1 MLTVILPI
9 VARARPFLFSFVLIN
24 AATVRGCTP
33 SLNGRSTASQTCFL
47 PSRSLARRL
56 PQRQPFR
63 LATWLHRRRLRLEF
77 IRPLGQYPMETI
89 RKNLVSD
96 VRQRVAEVVV
106 GQDVVVERLLI
117 ALFTGGHLLLQG
129 MPGLAKTLL
138 VQTISKTI
146 DLKFSRVQFT
156 IDLLPSDIL
165 GSEVLDQR
173 TNEFTTHLGPIFTN
187 LLLADEINRAAPK
200 VQSALLEAMQ
210 ERKVTIGNETH
221 VLPAPFL
228 VIATQNPIEQ
238 SGTFELPEAQLDR
251 FMLCHRLDYPA
262 AGEEEEVL
270 RRSLTLGLQKRDG
283 GAVPKTAFD
292 TLSDEIVAT
301 RENLVEMMAA
311 VQEVHVSEVF
321 QKHTVE
327 VVRRTRRHPSIE
339 LGGSPRAGLAMIQAA
354 RARAFIHGRDYVV
367 PEDLYALAE
376 DVLLHRMRLRYEALA
391 EGISG
396 VSVLKK
402 ILSEAG

>member
-1 MLTVILPI
+1 M
-9 VARARPFLFSFVLIN
+9 
-24 AATVRGCTP
+24 
-33 SLNGRSTASQTCFL
+33 
-47 PSRSLARRL
+47 
-56 PQRQPFR
+56 
-63 LATWLHRRRLRLEF
+63 
-77 IRPLGQYPMETI
+77 
-89 RKNLVSD
+89 
-96 VRQRVAEVVV
+96 
-106 GQDVVVERLLI
+106 GQDTVVERLLI

-129 MPGLAKTLL
+129 VPGLAKTLL
-138 VQTISKTI
+138 VQTISNAI
-146 DLKFSRVQFT
+146 DLRFSRVQFT

-173 TNEFTTHLGPIFTN
+173 NNEFRTRLGPIFTN

-221 VLPAPFL
+221 TLPAPFL

-251 FMLCHRLDYPA
+251 FMLCHRLDYPSS
-262 AGEEEEVL
+262 GEEEDVL
-270 RRSLTLGLQKRDG
+270 RRSLTLGLQRTDG
-283 GAVPKTAFD
+283 GAVPRTAFD
-292 TLSDEIVAT
+292 LLDKEPMSTVAD
-301 RENLVEMMAA
+301 LVGMMAA
-311 VQEVHVSEVF
+311 VQEVHVSDVF

-339 LGGSPRAGLAMIQAA
+339 IGGSPRAGLAMIQAA

-376 DVLLHRMRLRYEALA
+376 DVLLHRIRLKYEALA
-391 EGISG
+391 EGVSS
-396 VSVLKK
+396 VSVLKE